1 VLALAAVTAAT
12 LAACQSDPA
21 AGGRFS
27 GKYELVPLF
36 DQGRPVIRNGHQ
48 YLALRNPIS
57 FRRPN
62 GETVI
67 MPAGMQTDLASIP
80 RILWVALPPD
90 GPWGEAALP
99 HDLCY
104 SSRGAMT
111 WHGHAGRSRP
121 QAYVRAE
128 CDQILAEA
136 MLALGVPTAQREVI
150 WLGVR
155 IGGAAGW
162 GS

>member
-1 VLALAAVTAAT
+1 
-12 LAACQSDPA
+12 
-21 AGGRFS
+21 
-27 GKYELVPLF
+27 
-36 DQGRPVIRNGHQ
+36 VIRNGHQ
-48 YLALRNPIS
+48 YDALRNPIT
-57 FRRPN
+57 FTRPN
-62 GETVI
+62 GEAVT

-80 RILWVALPPD
+80 RLLWPILPPD

-104 SSRGAMT
+104 SSHGAMT

-121 QAYVRAE
+121 APYVRAE
-128 CDQILAEA
+128 CDQILDEA
-136 MLALGVPTAQREVI
+136 MATLGVPRVQRVII